1 MMLGGG
7 TSMHTGTAE
16 TGGYGRGGDIALDP

>member
-7 TSMHTGTAE
+7 TSMHTETTE
-16 TGGYGRGGDIALDP
+16 TGGYGRDGDIALAS